1 MPCWRILPVCD
12 DKVYSEIINDA
23 PFALGRLRSL
33 GRCKGRMFFS
43 QQIGKEGEGGEMYVK
58 PVARALLVVWPSPAA
73 AAIAAGVWHGE
84 GRSGCFKT
92 SFTFLFLSFEYTV
105 IIRADYGNLV
115 KEF

>member
-1 MPCWRILPVCD
+1 
-12 DKVYSEIINDA
+12 
-23 PFALGRLRSL
+23 
-33 GRCKGRMFFS
+33 
-43 QQIGKEGEGGEMYVK
+43 MYVK
-58 PVARALLVVWPSPAA
+58 PVARHCWLSSPAA